1 MKNDI
6 KKWIRVVLENKK
18 VDINSASE
26 LEQIAAV
33 KRDASAIQSIK
44 NPGEQVQLA
53 AVKQN
58 GYAIQYIKNPSEQV
72 QLAAVK
78 QNGYAIQYIKNPSEQ
93 VQLAAIKQDV
103 YAIVYIKNPSERV
116 QLAAVK
122 ENIYAIVYIK
132 NPSLSVLNQCKHE
145 IIKSILIWFKNENI
159 SAISKL
165 LQKVA
170 KTNWPELE
178 IIKKS
183 LDYESKRHN
192 GLT

>member
-26 LEQIAAV
+26 SEQLAAV

-44 NPGEQVQLA
+44 NPSEAVQLA
-53 AVKQN
+53 VVNQD
-58 GYAIQYIKNPSEQV
+58 GSAIRYIKNPSEEA
-72 QLAAVK
+72 QLIAVNK
-78 QNGYAIQYIKNPSEQ
+78 NGYRIHC
-93 VQLAAIKQDV
+93 
-103 YAIVYIKNPSERV
+103 IKNPSERV

-122 ENIYAIVYIK
+122 ENIYALEYIK
-132 NPSLSVLNQCKHE
+132 NPSLSVLNQCKPE
-145 IIKSILIWFKNENI
+145 IIKLILINVKDGNLEVA
-159 SAISKL
+159 SQV

-170 KTNWPELE
+170 KTNWPELA